1 MRASGLSRRE
11 FLAMA
16 AGIPA
21 SAIVSAY
28 AAGFSEMASGGA
40 KIPVGLELYSVRE
53 ELKRDP
59 ESTIRAVAKMGYQC
73 VEFYAPYFDWTE
85 DQTKS
90 MRRLL
95 DDLGVRCYSTHN
107 DAAYFNREN
116 LPRARDMNLVLG
128 SKYMVMASSEPK
140 TTLDEWRKLGDS
152 LNSIADQLEPFGLR
166 PGYHNHQPEFT
177 PLDGKRPMEV
187 LAEST
192 KPSVMLQ
199 LDVGTCIAAGADP
212 VAWIRSHPGRIRSIH
227 CKDWAPGADKGY
239 KVLFGEGVADWK
251 AIFAAAETGG
261 GVEYYLVEQE
271 GSRYPELDTAR
282 KCLEAFNR
290 AHSV

>member
-1 MRASGLSRRE
+1 
-11 FLAMA
+11 
-16 AGIPA
+16 
-21 SAIVSAY
+21 
-28 AAGFSEMASGGA
+28 
-40 KIPVGLELYSVRE
+40 
-53 ELKRDP
+53 
-59 ESTIRAVAKMGYQC
+59 
-73 VEFYAPYFDWTE
+73 
-85 DQTKS
+85 
-90 MRRLL
+90 
-95 DDLGVRCYSTHN
+95 
-107 DAAYFNREN
+107 
-116 LPRARDMNLVLG
+116 
-128 SKYMVMASSEPK
+128 
-140 TTLDEWRKLGDS
+140 
-152 LNSIADQLEPFGLR
+152 LEPFGLR